1 MSAKLVPFR
10 YAGSAEMRYWLE
22 ARLAEALEE
31 HLIGIAAICMYR
43 GNDYAISIKGEI
55 RRVPIIT
62 RGLLP
67 EVDYELARIIR
78 GK

>member
-1 MSAKLVPFR
+1 MSAKLVAFR
-10 YAGSAEMRYWLE
+10 YPGSAETRYWLE
-22 ARLAEALEE
+22 ARLDEAVED
-31 HLIGIAAICMYR
+31 HLIGVAAICMYR
-43 GNDYAISIKGEI
+43 GNHYAISIKGEI